1 MVKLVSCDKDAWIVY
16 PAHRKYFNK
25 LWLSQK
31 LGYLCGP
38 AGIAP
43 PKKDTYIVRPI
54 YNLYGMGLGDMQL
67 ELGPDDC
74 DALEPGTFWC
84 EKFEGTHRSVNYGWQ
99 DNAVTNWGHE
109 QKSCFIGEK
118 SKNNPFV
125 FKRWYRDINF
135 QYTMPS
141 ALYDIFNSNVNYKI
155 DRWNVEIIDD
165 KVIEVHLRGSPYP
178 DYDDIFPAY
187 EGVALEI
194 PEHRIKKYNFIKD
207 EKNYSNISY
216 RDKLQPK
223 RLGFYVRNY

>member
-54 YNLYGMGLGDMQL
+54 YNLYGMGLGDMEL

-74 DALEPGTFWC
+74 DALEPGMFWC
-84 EKFEGTHRSVNYGWQ
+84 EKFEGTHRSVNYGWK
-99 DNAVTNWGHE
+99 NNIETNWSYE

-118 SKNNPFV
+118 DTNNPFL
-125 FKRWYRDINF
+125 FKRWYRDVSFKFWLPPILN
-135 QYTMPS
+135 
-141 ALYDIFNSNVNYKI
+141 DIPHVSEKYRI
-155 DRWNVEIIDD
+155 PRWNLELIDNN
-165 KVIEVHLRGSPYP
+165 VIEVHLRGPPYP
-178 DYDDIFPAY
+178 DYDDIFPAFK
-187 EGVALEI
+187 GVALEI
-194 PEHRIKKYNFIKD
+194 PEHRIKKYKFIKD
-207 EKNYSNISY
+207 EENYANILYRGLPHWSKN
-216 RDKLQPK
+216 K
-223 RLGFYVRNY
+223 

>member
-54 YNLYGMGLGDMQL
+54 YNLYGMGLGDMEL

-99 DNAVTNWGHE
+99 DNANKLGTRTKKLFYWREVKKQSFCF
-109 QKSCFIGEK
+109 QKM
-118 SKNNPFV
+118 V
-125 FKRWYRDINF
+125 QRY
-135 QYTMPS
+135 
-141 ALYDIFNSNVNYKI
+141 
-155 DRWNVEIIDD
+155 
-165 KVIEVHLRGSPYP
+165 
-178 DYDDIFPAY
+178 
-187 EGVALEI
+187 
-194 PEHRIKKYNFIKD
+194 
-207 EKNYSNISY
+207 
-216 RDKLQPK
+216 
-223 RLGFYVRNY
+223 